1 MSEKDTKKNDLDI
14 NNEAEETVV
23 GNEGETVGMIGEE
36 ADGGILDKAE
46 DTKTAGE
53 KAEDLEKVRDAEKSD
68 KAVRAKSVSGR
79 RKRFKYGA
87 LSVALTVIFVAAIVL
102 INIIFNMV
110 LDRFDISAD
119 LTDNSMYSID
129 AATTDYIKGIDSNII
144 ITVTVEETDFENA
157 GTYYKQVSEIVKTFA
172 ANNTHI
178 TAQYLDLDS
187 NPAFYSKYGATLT
200 SGSVIIE
207 SEKTGRNV
215 IVTPNDYL
223 SPKYSFN
230 GNEIT
235 ATEYSMYY
243 QLGYGSSGM
252 LGIEYYAA
260 AERCF
265 LSAIMSITNEDPVRV
280 AVLTEDYGASSPSAL
295 VSMLEANAYIVEEL
309 KLSSVQAI
317 DPDYD
322 FAILYAPIYDLSN
335 DDLNK
340 IDIWLDNGGRYD
352 KNFMYIASEMV
363 DVLPN
368 INSYLKDWGI
378 SLGSGYVYQTNDYA
392 FNGGNTYQILELS
405 EGDYSTAVD
414 TQTKQTQG
422 DRMKPIELLFDEY
435 SIYKTETIV
444 SSYAGSV
451 VAPFDGLDDFDP
463 AAAEKSGS
471 FPVVAGSSKTF
482 YEGVEPHQSRLYAVS
497 GRYLVD
503 RTFMEAN
510 YLNNS
515 DIFLNIFNFAS
526 GKDSVEISVS
536 PKSFSVQTFE
546 ITASQV
552 QAITVVFAIVVPLL
566 VVAAG
571 VVVIVRRKRR

>member
-1 MSEKDTKKNDLDI
+1 MSKKDIDL
-14 NNEAEETVV
+14 NK
-23 GNEGETVGMIGEE
+23 EGEEIKETPEAAELKDGAEVKNPDAVSGGDGE
-36 ADGGILDKAE
+36 DKAE
-46 DTKTAGE
+46 KP
-53 KAEDLEKVRDAEKSD
+53 L
-68 KAVRAKSVSGR
+68 SGR
-79 RKRFKYGA
+79 KKRFKYGA
-87 LSVALTVIFVAAIVL
+87 LSVTVTVIFVAAIVL

-110 LDRFDISAD
+110 LDRFDITAD

-129 AATTDYIKGIDSNII
+129 NTTVDYIKGIEDNIRL
-144 ITVTVEETDFENA
+144 TVTVEESDFENA
-157 GTYYKQVSEIVKTFA
+157 GSYYKQVSEIVKTFA
-172 ANNTHI
+172 ANNPKI

-187 NPAFYSKYGATLT
+187 NPAFYSSYGATLT
-200 SGSVIIE
+200 AGSIIIE

-215 IVTPNDYL
+215 IITPNDYL

-235 ATEYSMYY
+235 AETYSMYY
-243 QLGYGSSGM
+243 QLGYGSSGA
-252 LGIEYYAA
+252 LTVEYYAA

-265 LSAIMSITNEDPVRV
+265 LSGIMNVTNDDPVRV
-280 AVLTEDYGASSPSAL
+280 AVLTEDYGASSPTAL

-309 KLSSVQAI
+309 KLSSVEKI
-317 DPDYD
+317 DSDID
-322 FAILYAPIYDLSN
+322 FAILFAPIYDLSN

-340 IDIWLDNGGRYD
+340 IDIWLDNGGKYD
-352 KNFMYIASEMV
+352 KNFMYVAASTV

-368 INSYLKDWGI
+368 INAYLKDWGL
-378 SLGSGYVYQTNDYA
+378 SMDSGYVYQTNDYA
-392 FNGGNTYQILELS
+392 FNGGSTYQILEFK
-405 EGDYSTAVD
+405 EGDYSSGVD

-422 DRMKPIELLFDEY
+422 DRFKPIELLFDEY
-435 SIYKTETIV
+435 SIYKTEAII
-444 SSYAGSV
+444 SSYEGSV
-451 VAPFDGLDDFDP
+451 VAPFDGLDGFDP
-463 AAAEKSGS
+463 SKAERSGA

-482 YEGVEPHQSRLYAVS
+482 YEGVEPHQSRIYAVS
-497 GRYLVD
+497 GHYILD
-503 RTFMEAN
+503 RSFMEAA

-526 GKDSVEISVS
+526 GKDNVEISVS

-552 QAITVVFAIVVPLL
+552 RAITIVFAVAVPLL